1 MMKVFVHLN
10 DVDEQTRPFTAL
22 RADYSER
29 VSKALNYA
37 KGRLTDEQV
46 HGVVGR
52 GHETTFLG
60 PVGATAFCDTTRCL
74 HFGGR
79 PGRDTRDLIVLYYS
93 LPTAT
98 WLPLYPGDGEAR
110 ILIPMLTPNEADPYS
125 AALLGRALV

>member
-1 MMKVFVHLN
+1 MN
-10 DVDEQTRPFTAL
+10 DVDAQTRPFTAL

-46 HGVVGR
+46 HSVVGR

-60 PVGATAFCDTTRCL
+60 PTGSTAFCDTTRCL

-79 PGRDTRDLIVLYYS
+79 PGTNLRDLIVLYYS

-98 WLPLYPGDGEAR
+98 WLPLYPGDGEPR
-110 ILIPMLTPNEADPYS
+110 ILVPHLNPIEGDPFS
-125 AALLGRALV
+125 AAVLGRNLV